1 MKHIIYYKR
10 CVVLVIILLVNITA
24 VFAQQKK
31 KAPLQKRE
39 NYEFTFDLPR
49 YVEQLKKELTYPL
62 AWGNSDIKNFGE
74 WKSVAKA
81 KVLECMMTPPK
92 QADGFN
98 YQVMGEERREG
109 YIARKILF
117 NVNAYSRISAYLLI
131 PDGKGPFP
139 AVNMLHD
146 HGGHLYIG
154 QEKKVRPS
162 DVETAG
168 VNDAETVGGE

>member
-1 MKHIIYYKR
+1 MKNIIYYKR

-81 KVLECMMTPPK
+81 KVLECMMTPPLK
-92 QADGFN
+92 
-98 YQVMGEERREG
+98 
-109 YIARKILF
+109 
-117 NVNAYSRISAYLLI
+117 S
-131 PDGKGPFP
+131 
-139 AVNMLHD
+139 
-146 HGGHLYIG
+146 
-154 QEKKVRPS
+154 
-162 DVETAG
+162 
-168 VNDAETVGGE
+168 ND

>member
-10 CVVLVIILLVNITA
+10 CVVLVIILLVNITI

-31 KAPLQKRE
+31 KTQLQKRE
-39 NYEFTFDLPR
+39 NYEFTFDLPC

-62 AWGNSDIKNFGE
+62 AWGNSDVNNFSE

-131 PDGKGPFP
+131 PYGKGPFP

-154 QEKKVRPS
+154 KEKMVRPF
-162 DVETAG
+162 DVDTAV
-168 VNDAETVGGE
+168 VNDADN